1 MTATRIASIVALLA
15 LLLAAFGCPNRADR
29 EVEEQVAVERA
40 DREVEEQVAVERPAP
55 PSPLPAPAF
64 LGSAGS
70 PIADVAERSV
80 ESVVNI
86 SSQKVIRGPAG
97 DPFGPFFDDP
107 FFRQFFGDRFRFP
120 QVPRERRE
128 RSLGSGVIV
137 SEDGIVLTNN
147 HVVENAEDVRVALSD
162 EREFAATIVGTDP
175 QSDLAV
181 VTSCSRSAIPSGSA
195 RP

>member
-15 LLLAAFGCPNRADR
+15 LLLAAFGCPN
-29 EVEEQVAVERA
+29 RA

-107 FFRQFFGDRFRFP
+107 FFRQFFGDRFRS
-120 QVPRERRE
+120 RTTTWWRTRR
-128 RSLGSGVIV
+128 
-137 SEDGIVLTNN
+137 TC
-147 HVVENAEDVRVALSD
+147 AL
-162 EREFAATIVGTDP
+162 R
-175 QSDLAV
+175 
-181 VTSCSRSAIPSGSA
+181 
-195 RP
+195 

>member
-29 EVEEQVAVERA
+29 EVEEQVAVER
-40 DREVEEQVAVERPAP
+40 
-55 PSPLPAPAF
+55 

-137 SEDGIVLTNN
+137 SEGSRTTTWW
-147 HVVENAEDVRVALSD
+147 RTRRTCAL
-162 EREFAATIVGTDP
+162 R
-175 QSDLAV
+175 
-181 VTSCSRSAIPSGSA
+181 
-195 RP
+195 